1 VAAGSSRPSTLDLFA
16 VCAPGLEPIV
26 ASELAALALAPE
38 TASAGGVSFRGD
50 QDALWRAN
58 LWLRSASRVIA
69 RVGSFRVRA
78 LGELERRA
86 RTLPWDRFLAPGCSV
101 KIRVTAHK
109 SRLYHTT
116 AIAERVASAIVG
128 RIQGATVPASQPDA
142 EDDAATGALVVVRV
156 AHDTCLVSVD
166 TSGAL
171 LHRRG
176 YRLRTAKAPMRETL
190 AAAMLLAGRWD
201 ARAPLLDPFCGSGT
215 IPIEAA
221 LLARHLPPGARRA
234 FAFESWPGFSRARW
248 RRMVDAAQ
256 DAALPASPAA
266 ILASDRDAGA
276 IDAARDNAARAG
288 VAGDIAFTQQPLSSV
303 RLPAQPG
310 WIVTNPPY
318 GVRVSDRAG
327 ARGAY
332 TQLGRL
338 MLEEGRAWHAVL
350 MLADL
355 SLGKKA
361 GLDVRQ
367 VLRTK
372 NGGISVDVVARP

>member
-1 VAAGSSRPSTLDLFA
+1 MAAGSSRPSTLDLFA
-16 VCAPGLEPIV
+16 VCAPGLESIV
-26 ASELAALALAPE
+26 AGELTALALAPE
-38 TASAGGVSFRGD
+38 TTSAGGVSFRGD
-50 QDALWRAN
+50 QDAVWRAN
-58 LWLRSASRVIA
+58 LWLRSASRIIA

-128 RIQGATVPASQPDA
+128 RIQGATVPASQPHA
-142 EDDAATGALVVVRV
+142 EDDAEIGALVVVRV

-221 LLARHLPPGARRA
+221 LLARRLPPGARRA

-303 RLPAQPG
+303 SLPAQPG

-338 MLEEGRAWHAVL
+338 MREEGREWHAVL